1 MWTVI
6 FILIGIGLIV
16 VLLEILVI
24 PGGGLAGVLGFAMM
38 AIGVFLTYSREGTT
52 AGHLV
57 LAGTLVVNI
66 GTLILALR
74 SKTWDRAMLKTNI
87 EGRVN
92 TIEDNELNV
101 GDIGKTIS
109 RCAPMGKAL
118 INDRFY
124 EVTSYSEFIDEET
137 EIEVIKI
144 EKSKIF
150 IKLKS

>member
-24 PGGGLAGVLGFAMM
+24 PGGGLAGVLGFALM

-87 EGRVN
+87 DSRVN
-92 TIEDNELNV
+92 TIEDNELNI

-109 RCAPMGKAL
+109 RCTPMGKAL

>member
-6 FILIGIGLIV
+6 FILIGIGLFM

-24 PGGGLAGVLGFAMM
+24 PGGGLAGVIGFALMV
-38 AIGVFLTYSREGTT
+38 IGVFLTYSREGSTS
-52 AGHLV
+52 GHLV

-66 GTLILALR
+66 GALVLALR

-87 EGRVN
+87 DSRVN
-92 TIEDNELNV
+92 TIDDDELKAGDV
-101 GDIGKTIS
+101 GTTIS
-109 RCAPMGKAL
+109 RCCPMGKAL

-124 EVTSYSEFIDEET
+124 EVTSYSEFINEDT

-150 IKLKS
+150 IKLKT